1 MPNSLNH
8 QDFEVLHHSLNKTT
22 MIKKPWKRLAAIVLA
37 TSLGTPLLL
46 WESLNSSVASYLRNQ
61 TNEEKE
67 LLGKETITTTESSDR
82 SKIATLHPHQWKSK
96 LVVMLRVRTI
106 PILTFIGTKTDLIKI
121 KNSENSSEQVQADTD
136 VMNQAKAVAKRLNE
150 VSHSEK
156 FDYKK
161 NITVSANTKDKS
173 STIKLSDK
181 KLVTIDYQTI
191 LSDTTNNLASD
202 GLQATNRLGRLM
214 GDGDTLPL
222 NAIANISSAA
232 PEMVRAGVKEQVTSL
247 RKGMASWYGPGFHG
261 RLTANGERYN
271 QNGLT
276 AAHKNLPFGT
286 RVRVT
291 NLNNGRSITVR
302 INDRGPYAHGRII
315 DLSRGAARV
324 IGLMG
329 SGIAPVQ
336 IEILGRLK

>member
-8 QDFEVLHHSLNKTT
+8 RDFEGLHHSLNKTP
-22 MIKKPWKRLAAIVLA
+22 MIKKTWKGLAAIVLT

-46 WESLNSSVASYLRNQ
+46 WGSLNSSVAFYFRDQNNDQ
-61 TNEEKE
+61 RE
-67 LLGKETITTTESSDR
+67 LLGKRTITITESSDK
-82 SKIATLHPHQWKSK
+82 SAVVTLHPHQWKSK
-96 LVVMLRVRTI
+96 LVVTLRVRTI
-106 PILTFIGTKTDLIKI
+106 PILTFIGTKADLIKI

-136 VMNQAKAVAKRLNE
+136 VMNRAKTVAKRLNE
-150 VSHSEK
+150 VSHNEE
-156 FDYKK
+156 FDSK
-161 NITVSANTKDKS
+161 NITVSANVKDKS
-173 STIKLSDK
+173 YTIKLSDK
-181 KLVTIDYQTI
+181 ELVTIDSQTI
-191 LSDTTNNLASD
+191 LSDTTNNLAAD
-202 GLQATNRLGRLM
+202 ALQATNRLRRLM
-214 GDGDTLPL
+214 GDALPL
-222 NAIANISSAA
+222 NTIANISSAA
-232 PEMVRAGVKEQVTSL
+232 PEMLRAGIKKQGTSL

-315 DLSRGAARV
+315 DLSKGAARV

-329 SGIAPVQ
+329 SGVAPVQ

>member
-1 MPNSLNH
+1 
-8 QDFEVLHHSLNKTT
+8 

-46 WESLNSSVASYLRNQ
+46 WGSLNSSVASYLREQ

-67 LLGKETITTTESSDR
+67 LLRKETITTTKSSDR
-82 SKIATLHPHQWKSK
+82 STIATLHPHQWKSK
-96 LVVMLRVRTI
+96 LVVMLRGRTI
-106 PILTFIGTKTDLIKI
+106 PIFTFIGTKTNLIKI
-121 KNSENSSEQVQADTD
+121 KNSESSSEEVKSDTD
-136 VMNQAKAVAKRLNE
+136 VINQARAVAKRLNE

-156 FDYKK
+156 FDDKK
-161 NITVSANTKDKS
+161 SVIVSGKSQDKS
-173 STIKLSDK
+173 FRIKLSDK
-181 KLVTIDYQTI
+181 ELVTIDYQTI
-191 LSDTTNNLASD
+191 LSDTTNNLAAD
-202 GLQATNRLGRLM
+202 ALQSTNSLSRLM
-214 GDGDTLPL
+214 GYEDALP
-222 NAIANISSAA
+222 NAIVNIPSAT

-315 DLSRGAARV
+315 DLSKGAARV

>member
-1 MPNSLNH
+1 
-8 QDFEVLHHSLNKTT
+8 
-22 MIKKPWKRLAAIVLA
+22 MIKKPWKGIAAIVLA

-46 WESLNSSVASYLRNQ
+46 CGSLNSSVASYFRDK
-61 TNEEKE
+61 TNDQRE
-67 LLGKETITTTESSDR
+67 LLRGETITTTESSDK
-82 SKIATLHPHQWKSK
+82 SAIVTLHPHQWKSK
-96 LVVMLRVRTI
+96 LVVTLRVRTI
-106 PILTFIGTKTDLIKI
+106 PILTFIGTKAELIKI
-121 KNSENSSEQVQADTD
+121 KNSENSSEQIPADTD
-136 VMNQAKAVAKRLNE
+136 VMNRAKAVAKRLNK
-150 VSHSEK
+150 VSHNK
-156 FDYKK
+156 QFDSK
-161 NITVSANTKDKS
+161 NITVSTNAKNKS
-173 STIKLSDK
+173 YTIKLSDK
-181 KLVTIDYQTI
+181 ELVTIDGQTI
-191 LSDTTNNLASD
+191 LSDTTNNLAVD
-202 GLQATNRLGRLM
+202 ALQATNRLRRLM
-214 GDGDTLPL
+214 GDALPL
-222 NAIANISSAA
+222 NAIANIPSAA
-232 PEMVRAGVKEQVTSL
+232 PEMVIVGAKKQGISP

-315 DLSRGAARV
+315 DLSKGAARV

-329 SGIAPVQ
+329 SGVAPVQ